1 MATCTRARVDIGQL
15 TPIPQVKRTCC
26 AIWHSTGRMP
36 WCGGAK
42 SGKFQ
47 RQRKGA
53 MQEGFVVRK
62 TASESTEQEHST
74 NRPQI
79 HTATRTSEGIHT
91 GAMCAQHRRKR
102 HEDVFPR
109 SSDLGILC
117 LVGGDNSHQGKPF
130 TTRTAPS
137 KVRMARGNAIKM
149 PIQAA
154 SATHRDRKPL
164 AATELSGTL
173 LREGEEKV
181 RCSCR
186 PSTVG
191 NSSLEWK

>member
-26 AIWHSTGRMP
+26 AIWHSTGRTP
-36 WCGGAK
+36 WCAEAK
-42 SGKFQ
+42 SGRFRDREKVPC
-47 RQRKGA
+47 RKGSWSEKQPVKVQSRSIA
-53 MQEGFVVRK
+53 RIDRRFTQLRAHLRASTQEQC
-62 TASESTEQEHST
+62 AP
-74 NRPQI
+74 N
-79 HTATRTSEGIHT
+79 T
-91 GAMCAQHRRKR
+91 GARPK
-102 HEDVFPR
+102 EVLFLK
-109 SSDLGILC
+109 SSILGILC

-164 AATELSGTL
+164 AAIEL
-173 LREGEEKV
+173 
-181 RCSCR
+181 
-186 PSTVG
+186 
-191 NSSLEWK
+191 

>member
-1 MATCTRARVDIGQL
+1 MGDSKDRGQ
-15 TPIPQVKRTCC
+15 
-26 AIWHSTGRMP
+26 AP
-36 WCGGAK
+36 W
-42 SGKFQ
+42 
-47 RQRKGA
+47 RKGLWSEKQPVKVQSRSIA
-53 MQEGFVVRK
+53 RIDRRFTQLRAHLRASTQEQC
-62 TASESTEQEHST
+62 AP
-74 NRPQI
+74 N
-79 HTATRTSEGIHT
+79 T
-91 GAMCAQHRRKR
+91 GHKR

-164 AATELSGTL
+164 AAIELFSTL
-173 LREGEEKV
+173 LREEEEKGET
-181 RCSCR
+181 SST
-186 PSTVG
+186 PS
-191 NSSLEWK
+191 